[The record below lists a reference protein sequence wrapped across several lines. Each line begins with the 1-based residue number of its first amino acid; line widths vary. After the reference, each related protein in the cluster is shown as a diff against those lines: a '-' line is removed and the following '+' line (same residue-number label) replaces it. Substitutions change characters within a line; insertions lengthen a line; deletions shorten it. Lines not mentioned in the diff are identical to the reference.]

1 MFWAWRHWV
10 ESSNPDL
17 AEARSARQDAMRD
30 LHSRIPSE
38 RVAAINL
45 LERLPHRETTVA
57 IPPITAAL
65 DDPEVA
71 VRVAAAEALGSI
83 CGSAVASGSMTEAVK
98 AAAAAL
104 LVRLKDPVGD
114 IRFAAARSLGKI
126 AGATPPLRGASP
138 VDRQAIQRAR
148 VELRSDQDPRLR
160 SVALRAL
167 CSFENDPP
175 EGLVA
180 GLEDRSAEVRLAA
193 IELLAHHRRG
203 LDPWIPRLIA
213 LAEHDPEKEVR
224 EECLHVL
231 RPPFFKPPAVTE
243 AVVPALLDGLKT
255 EVVPVRYTIV
265 EFIGQ
270 LGPVGRDAIP
280 ELLRIVRAPLAP
292 NLESVQHIEVL
303 EDADPGSEAALALGA
318 IAPGTPE
325 APQVIA
331 ALTEVARSGPLM
343 RRTRTVYALGLFGPA
358 AAEAIPVLIGV
369 ITDPTAVKQI
379 QDLVGT
385 TGKSRQEPDESAYV
399 HGQAEAARALG
410 KIAPGTP
417 LADQAITTLQTVLN
431 SPAEF
436 CRAAAAQALGQF
448 GPKAASALP
457 RIREL
462 KNDRATIVSR
472 AAAGALTLIE
482 R

>member
-10 ESSNPDL
+10 ESANPDL

-30 LHSRIPSE
+30 LHSRMPSE

-45 LERLPHRETTVA
+45 LERLPHGESTVA
-57 IPPITAAL
+57 IPQMTAAL

-104 LVRLKDPVGD
+104 LVRLKDPVAD
-114 IRFAAARSLGKI
+114 IRLAAARSLGKI
-126 AGATPPLRGASP
+126 SGATPPLLGASP
-138 VDRQAIQRAR
+138 VDREAIQRAR

-180 GLEDRSAEVRLAA
+180 GLEDQSAEVRLVA
-193 IELLAHHRRG
+193 IELLVHHRRG
-203 LDPWIPRLIA
+203 LDPWIPRVIA
-213 LAEHDPEKEVR
+213 LAEHDPEKRVR
-224 EECLHVL
+224 EECTHVL
-231 RPPFFKPPAVTE
+231 RHPFFKPPAVTE
-243 AVVPALLDGLKT
+243 AVVPALLAGLKT
-255 EVVPVRYTIV
+255 EVVPVRCMIV
-265 EFIGQ
+265 RFTAQ
-270 LGPVGRDAIP
+270 LGPVGRAAVP
-280 ELLRIVRAPLAP
+280 ELLRVVSAPLAP
-292 NLESVQHIEVL
+292 NLESVQHIEVR
-303 EDADPGSEAALALGA
+303 EDDDPGSEAALALGA
-318 IAPGTPE
+318 IAPGTTD

-358 AAEAIPVLIGV
+358 AAEAIPVLIGTV
-369 ITDPTAVKQI
+369 ADPTSLNQI
-379 QDLVGT
+379 QHIVDT
-385 TGKSRQEPDESAYV
+385 ASKSGLEPDESAYV

-417 LADQAITTLQTVLN
+417 LADQAIAALRTVLN

-436 CRAAAAQALGQF
+436 CRAAAAEALGQF

-462 KNDRATIVSR
+462 KNDRAPIVSR